1 LPVYT
6 FAYTGIS
13 IPPSDPFPNGQTV
26 YRPYLVVQIVAPS
39 GQSLTCF
46 VCLDTGADHCVFP
59 LTFATALGLDPLQMK
74 MQMTG
79 GVGSVANATYY
90 ETITSRIP
98 ITDPNGNVTTVEFQ
112 TLAGFTAGMDAQ
124 GIGLLGQLGFFEAFP
139 VTFNHKGKA
148 FSIEV

>member
-1 LPVYT
+1 MPVYT
-6 FAYTGIS
+6 FAYTEIP
-13 IPPSDPFPNGQTV
+13 IPPSGPFPNGQTA
-26 YRPYLVVQIVAPS
+26 YRPYLVARIAAPS
-39 GQSLTCF
+39 GQSLTCL

-90 ETITSRIP
+90 ERLTVRIP
-98 ITDPNGNVTTVEFQ
+98 VTNTDGNITTIEFHAF
-112 TLAGFTAGMDAQ
+112 AGFTAGMDAQ
-124 GIGLLGQLGFFEAFP
+124 GIGLLGQLGFFEAFQ